1 MTATLEELRDR
12 AIDEAEKTGT
22 LSDIA
27 QAITVAKAVAEERK
41 TIEDLAGARRGLR
54 SSQIQL
60 IVAGITVIISV
71 LGLVATSV
79 YNIAQISATR
89 EQIETTEWRDLLSS
103 LDKPN
108 ADISQSLTV
117 PFRLRSFANSKRYS
131 QDARLIGAAVMS
143 KIADI
148 DGFRQ
153 LFNFTF
159 TDQRSNDV
167 GTIAEIDSQLYSS
180 FQRTYNACREK
191 SQRLEFSKIAVYQNV
206 CITAYTDKQVQYFG
220 VKIEDS
226 DIWKMRKEVDQQGRE
241 LTFISS
247 QIAVVL
253 RSSRGN
259 NIENNNLK
267 LGNVLLTNADFSNI
281 DFSRI
286 DISGSGFDQVV
297 LTHATLSPARFDD
310 STFNS
315 SNWWDASIVDKK
327 MLQWLID
334 TAFPSKS
341 QHFFPPLTRPTR
353 LEYVSAVLALCHKV
367 DLPCTEAH
375 IPYEEDET
383 GFPN

>member
-41 TIEDLAGARRGLR
+41 TIEDLTSARRSLR

-108 ADISQSLTV
+108 ADFAQSLTV

-153 LFNFTF
+153 LFNFIF
-159 TDQRSNDV
+159 ADQGAANDV

-180 FQRTYNACREK
+180 FQRTFSACQEK
-191 SQRLEFSKIAVYQNV
+191 SQHMELSKTIANV
-206 CITAYTDKQVQYFG
+206 CWAAYTDKQVQDFG

-226 DIWKMRKEVDQQGRE
+226 DIWKMRKAVDQQGRE
-241 LTFISS
+241 LTFLSS
-247 QIAVVL
+247 QIAAAL
-253 RSSRGN
+253 RSSPAFDKQN
-259 NIENNNLK
+259 KNLK
-267 LGNVLLTNADFSNI
+267 LANVLLTNADFSNI
-281 DFSRI
+281 DFSNI
-286 DISGSGFDQVV
+286 DISGSQFDKIV
-297 LTHATLSPARFDD
+297 LTHATLRPARSD
-310 STFNS
+310 SSGFNS

-341 QHFFPPLTRPTR
+341 VHFFPPPPRPTR